1 MAQNNYSEDYEKILV
16 YKQNLLSEDFSRIKE
31 YTVDFFF
38 EKYKDLINNQYDFL
52 YRISSQG
59 PSFEGNLDYEETSAF
74 SIEIMPQEYFEE
86 KIKEKYIP
94 QALDNFNPEI
104 IRNKKN
110 YCFATYMYNY
120 FRHAVRDL
128 PGSWRKNMSNLVG
141 TDNTESIEE
150 KIINEAE
157 SARIRKK
164 IAALKNELNPLESQ
178 ILDFLVEGKKQKEMI
193 MINDETGKP
202 YTKGYISKLVKKIR
216 SKMSRLLEEK

>member
-1 MAQNNYSEDYEKILV
+1 
-16 YKQNLLSEDFSRIKE
+16 
-31 YTVDFFF
+31 
-38 EKYKDLINNQYDFL
+38 
-52 YRISSQG
+52 
-59 PSFEGNLDYEETSAF
+59 
-74 SIEIMPQEYFEE
+74 
-86 KIKEKYIP
+86 
-94 QALDNFNPEI
+94 
-104 IRNKKN
+104 
-110 YCFATYMYNY
+110 MYNY

>member
-31 YTVDFFF
+31 DTVDFFF

-104 IRNKKN
+104 IRNKNN
-110 YCFATYMYNY
+110 YCFATHMYNY

>member
-59 PSFEGNLDYEETSAF
+59 PSFEGKVDYEETSAF

-104 IRNKKN
+104 IRNKNN